1 VFFVS
6 PPPCPSHAAQVSA
19 AVVRPLRVAAGFHP
33 AAETAGAAPV
43 VAELTLSNARI
54 PAGGGSFQFYLVDPK
69 ATSKGVAIGKL
80 AFEGPASPQV
90 RNLRVHVELGASALA
105 ILRDAASP
113 SIRIVPRRPDG
124 QPLLVQSIELHDA
137 PQ

>member
-1 VFFVS
+1 VLSTS
-6 PPPCPSHAAQVSA
+6 PPPCSHASHVSA
-19 AVVRPLRVAAGFHP
+19 TVVRPLRVAAGFH
-33 AAETAGAAPV
+33 AAEASGGAPV
-43 VAELTLSNARI
+43 TAELSLSAARI

-69 ATSKGVAIGKL
+69 TPAKPVAIGRL
-80 AFEGPASPQV
+80 AFEGPAGPQV
-90 RNLRVHVELGASALA
+90 RNLRVHVELDASALA

-113 SIRIVPRRPDG
+113 SIRIVPRRADA